1 MNSIILTIFVYSIL
15 LGVLST
21 YIFCIFTD
29 DVKCMKK
36 INKSVGL
43 YMIFIISFLISVGIA
58 SCLKII

>member
-1 MNSIILTIFVYSIL
+1 MESIILTIFVYSIL
-15 LGVLST
+15 FGVLST

-29 DVKCMKK
+29 DVKCMKR

-43 YMIFIISFLISVGIA
+43 YMLFIISFLISIGIA

>member
-1 MNSIILTIFVYSIL
+1 MDSMILTIFVYSIL

-43 YMIFIISFLISVGIA
+43 YMLFIISFLISIGIA
-58 SCLKII
+58 SCLKLI